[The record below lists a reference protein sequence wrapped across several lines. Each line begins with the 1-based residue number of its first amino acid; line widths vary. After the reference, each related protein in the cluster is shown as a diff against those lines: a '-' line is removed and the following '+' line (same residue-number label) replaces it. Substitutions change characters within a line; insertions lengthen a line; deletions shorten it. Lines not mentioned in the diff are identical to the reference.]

1 MYRRSGRKYRMK
13 TRCGNMWIKLKK
25 VWAYLT
31 IMVLLPYIITVFIH
45 GPSFASTSNVDNTYI
60 KVKTK
65 NGLLEMPIEEYC
77 IGVLAKE
84 IPADYTEEALKAQA
98 ILVRTNVYMKIQE
111 GGSEV
116 EFSDDFWTQK
126 KMEKVWGAAKYFKYH
141 QKLKSAW
148 DATEGKVLTYEDKLA
163 KTPFCR
169 LTNGSTR
176 DGKEALGEDYPYL
189 TITDCS
195 EDVEAVEQI
204 QTVTLDKLDA
214 EITQCDTTGYVQ
226 SIRVGKET
234 VSGEEFRNTYGL
246 ASSCF
251 TLQNYNGKL
260 RITTRGVGHGIG
272 MSQYTANHMGK
283 KGKKCEE
290 ILKYFFKD
298 TELKEVTQIVQNF

>member
-1 MYRRSGRKYRMK
+1 
-13 TRCGNMWIKLKK
+13 MWIKLKK

-98 ILVRTNVYMKIQE
+98 ILVRTNAYMKIQE

-126 KMEKVWGAAKYFKYH
+126 KMEKVWGTAKYFKYH
-141 QKLKSAW
+141 QKLKNAW

-195 EDVEAVEQI
+195 ED
-204 QTVTLDKLDA
+204 
-214 EITQCDTTGYVQ
+214 VQ

>member
-1 MYRRSGRKYRMK
+1 MYRQSVRKYRMK
-13 TRCGNMWIKLKK
+13 TGYGNMWIKLKK

-141 QKLKSAW
+141 QKLKNAW

-226 SIRVGKET
+226 SVRVGKET

-272 MSQYTANHMGK
+272 MSQYTANQMAK
-283 KGKKCEE
+283 DGKKCEE
-290 ILKYFFKD
+290 ILNYFFKD
-298 TELKEVTQIVQNF
+298 TELKEVTQIVPNF

>member
-1 MYRRSGRKYRMK
+1 MYRQSVRKYRMK
-13 TRCGNMWIKLKK
+13 TGCGNMWIKLKK
-25 VWAYLT
+25 VCAYLT

-141 QKLKSAW
+141 QKLKN
-148 DATEGKVLTYEDKLA
+148 TE
-163 KTPFCR
+163 R
-169 LTNGSTR
+169 SR
-176 DGKEALGEDYPYL
+176 
-189 TITDCS
+189 
-195 EDVEAVEQI
+195 
-204 QTVTLDKLDA
+204 
-214 EITQCDTTGYVQ
+214 
-226 SIRVGKET
+226 
-234 VSGEEFRNTYGL
+234 
-246 ASSCF
+246 
-251 TLQNYNGKL
+251 
-260 RITTRGVGHGIG
+260 
-272 MSQYTANHMGK
+272 
-283 KGKKCEE
+283 
-290 ILKYFFKD
+290 
-298 TELKEVTQIVQNF
+298 

>member
-1 MYRRSGRKYRMK
+1 MYRQSGRKHRMK
-13 TRCGNMWIKLKK
+13 TGCGNMWIKLKK

-98 ILVRTNVYMKIQE
+98 ILVRTNAYMKIQE

-141 QKLKSAW
+141 QKLKNAW

-272 MSQYTANHMGK
+272 MSQYTANQMAK
-283 KGKKCEE
+283 DGKKCEE

-298 TELKEVTQIVQNF
+298 TELKEVTQIVPNF

>member
-1 MYRRSGRKYRMK
+1 MYRQSVRKYRMK
-13 TRCGNMWIKLKK
+13 TGCGNMWIKLKK
-25 VWAYLT
+25 VCAYLT

-141 QKLKSAW
+141 QKLKNAW

-246 ASSCF
+246 AASCF

-260 RITTRGVGHGIG
+260 RITTRGVVHGIG
-272 MSQYTANHMGK
+272 MSQYTANQMAK
-283 KGKKCEE
+283 DGKKCEE
-290 ILKYFFKD
+290 ILNYFFKD
-298 TELKEVTQIVQNF
+298 TELKEVTQIVPNF

>member
-1 MYRRSGRKYRMK
+1 MYRQSVRKYRMK
-13 TRCGNMWIKLKK
+13 TGYGNMWIKLKK

-141 QKLKSAW
+141 QKLKNAW
-148 DATEGKVLTYEDKLA
+148 DVTEGKVLTYEDKLA

-226 SIRVGKET
+226 SVRVGKES

-272 MSQYTANHMGK
+272 MSQYTANQMAK
-283 KGKKCEE
+283 DGKKCEE
-290 ILKYFFKD
+290 ILNYFFKD
-298 TELKEVTQIVQNF
+298 TELKEVTQIVPNF

>member
-1 MYRRSGRKYRMK
+1 MYRQSVRKYRMK
-13 TRCGNMWIKLKK
+13 TGYGNMWIKLKK

-141 QKLKSAW
+141 QKLKNAW

-226 SIRVGKET
+226 SVRVGKES

-272 MSQYTANHMGK
+272 MSQYTANQMAK
-283 KGKKCEE
+283 DGKKCEE
-290 ILKYFFKD
+290 ILNYFFKD
-298 TELKEVTQIVQNF
+298 TELKEVTQIVPNF

>member
-1 MYRRSGRKYRMK
+1 MYRQSVRKYRMK
-13 TRCGNMWIKLKK
+13 TGCGNMWIKLKK
-25 VWAYLT
+25 VCAYLT

-141 QKLKSAW
+141 QKLKNAW

-214 EITQCDTTGYVQ
+214 EIRLCDTTGFVQ

-272 MSQYTANHMGK
+272 MSQYTANQMAK
-283 KGKKCEE
+283 DGKKCEE
-290 ILKYFFKD
+290 ILNYFFKD
-298 TELKEVTQIVQNF
+298 TELKEVTQIVPNF

>member
-1 MYRRSGRKYRMK
+1 MYRQSGRKYRMK
-13 TRCGNMWIKLKK
+13 TGYGNMWIKLKK

-141 QKLKSAW
+141 QKLKNAW

-226 SIRVGKET
+226 SVRVGKET

-272 MSQYTANHMGK
+272 MSQYTANQMAKG
-283 KGKKCEE
+283 GKKCEE
-290 ILKYFFKD
+290 ILNYFFKD
-298 TELKEVTQIVQNF
+298 TELKEVTQIVPNF

>member
-1 MYRRSGRKYRMK
+1 MYRKFDKKYRMK
-13 TRCGNMWIKLKK
+13 TGYRNMWIKLKK
-25 VWAYLT
+25 AWTYLT

-45 GPSFASTSNVDNTYI
+45 GPSFVSTTNVDNTYI

-65 NGLLEMPIEEYC
+65 SGLLEMPIEEYC

-111 GGSEV
+111 SGSEV
-116 EFSDDFWTQK
+116 ELSDDYWTQK

-141 QKLKSAW
+141 QKLKRAW
-148 DATEGKVLTYEDKLA
+148 EATEGKVLTYKDKLA
-163 KTPFCR
+163 RTPFCR

-176 DGKEALGEDYPYL
+176 DGKEALGEDIPYL

-195 EDVEAVEQI
+195 KDVESVEQI

-214 EITQCDTTGYVQ
+214 EVTQCDTTGYVQ
-226 SIRVGKET
+226 SVRVGKET
-234 VSGEEFRNTYGL
+234 VSGEEFRNTYDL

-251 TLQNYNGKL
+251 TLQNCNGKL

>member
-1 MYRRSGRKYRMK
+1 MYRQSGRKYRMK
-13 TRCGNMWIKLKK
+13 TGCGNMWIKLKK

-98 ILVRTNVYMKIQE
+98 ILVRTNAYMKIQE

-126 KMEKVWGAAKYFKYH
+126 KMEKVWGTAKYFKYH
-141 QKLKSAW
+141 QKLKNAW

-272 MSQYTANHMGK
+272 MSQYTANHMAK
-283 KGKKCEE
+283 DGKKCEE

-298 TELKEVTQIVQNF
+298 TELKEVTQIVPNF